1 MNASRVESSH
11 EQAMPSK
18 PLRIRIGGMTCGS
31 CVARVERALNATPGV
46 VQARVNLTTQIAT
59 IDLAET
65 RPEPGDLIDAI
76 RRAGYQGEPLR
87 ERDEVSTGPLP
98 AEAAR
103 QGQQW
108 RAFIQAAVIV
118 ILVIGLHLLAPPTPS
133 GELGGHIWP
142 RAIQAV
148 LCVALLCSAA
158 GLPILRGGVRAV
170 VGGAPDMD
178 LLISMG
184 VSVAFVSGTVS
195 LFVPTVEG
203 AYFPTVAMILAF
215 INLGRYLE
223 IRAKRDAS
231 SAISALIRR
240 MPTTAQVVT
249 QDGTEEV
256 PIEQIG
262 PGQRV
267 RIASDQIV
275 PVDGL
280 VIEGEAAVDESAVT
294 GESMPR
300 RRVVGDDLVAGSLVR
315 EGLLTIEATRVGAE
329 STMGRIIRAVEDAQS
344 GKTKMQRIAD
354 RVASVFVPIV
364 MGLALATFVG
374 TLVVTDPG
382 TATAIATAIN
392 RAVAV
397 LVIACP
403 CAMGLATPTAVLVAT
418 GSAALQGILVRDAAA
433 LEAAGRIDTMLLD
446 KTGTLTTGSPTV
458 KEVFDEPVG
467 PVTRDARQVI
477 QLAASAEQH
486 SQHPLARAIVAKARE
501 WNLPLDDPT
510 DFSNA
515 PGLGV
520 CAKLDGRTVR
530 VGSATF
536 LRESGVDLSTVEE
549 RLLLLTTDGQS
560 AILVAVDEVCAGLIG
575 AADQIRPDA
584 SPAVEGLSEL
594 GVHLAMVTG
603 DHARTAAAVAGAI
616 GIGEVHAEM
625 SPEAKLRAVRTQH
638 QAGKRVAFVGDGIND
653 APALAA
659 ADVGI
664 TFGSA
669 TDVAASAA
677 DITIIHDDLKKLATI
692 IALARRSVRI
702 IKQNLFWAFFY
713 NVIAIPLAAT
723 GKVPPGLA
731 AAAMM
736 FSSISVVLNSLRL
749 RTHNS

>member
-1 MNASRVESSH
+1 MASKTLRV
-11 EQAMPSK
+11 
-18 PLRIRIGGMTCGS
+18 RIEGMTCGS
-31 CVARVERALNATPGV
+31 CVARVEGALEATPGV
-46 VQARVNLTTQIAT
+46 AQARVNLTTRIAT
-59 IDLAET
+59 IELAET

-76 RRAGYQGEPLR
+76 RRAGYQGQPLG
-87 ERDEVSTGPLP
+87 ESEAASTDPGG
-98 AEAAR
+98 AEAA
-103 QGQQW
+103 QLGKQW
-108 RAFIQAAVIV
+108 RAFIQAAVTAILIV
-118 ILVIGLHLLAPPTPS
+118 GLQLFAPPAPS
-133 GELGGHIWP
+133 GEPGGHIWP
-142 RAIQAV
+142 RAIQAI
-148 LCVALLCSAA
+148 LCVALLCSSA
-158 GLPILRGGVRAV
+158 GLPILLGGVRAV
-170 VGGAPDMD
+170 VRRIPDMD

-184 VSVAFVSGTVS
+184 VSVALVFGAVS
-195 LFVPTVEG
+195 LFVPSLAG

-223 IRAKRDAS
+223 TRAKRDAS
-231 SAISALIRR
+231 SAISALVRR

-249 QDGTEEV
+249 PNGTEEV
-256 PIEQIG
+256 PLELIV
-262 PGQRV
+262 PGQHV
-267 RIASDQIV
+267 RIACDQIV
-275 PVDGL
+275 PVDGR
-280 VIEGEAAVDESAVT
+280 VITGQAAVDESAVT

-300 RRVVGDDLVAGSLVR
+300 RRGVGDDLVAGSLLR
-315 EGLLTIEATRVGAE
+315 EGLVTIEATRVGAD
-329 STMGRIIRAVEDAQS
+329 STMGSIIRAVEEAQS
-344 GKTKMQRIAD
+344 GKTEMQRIAD
-354 RVASVFVPIV
+354 RVAGVFVPIV
-364 MGLALATFVG
+364 MGLALLTFVG
-374 TLVVTDPG
+374 TLVVTDA
-382 TATAIATAIN
+382 ATATAIN

-403 CAMGLATPTAVLVAT
+403 CAMGLATPMAVLVAT

-458 KEVFDEPVG
+458 TEVFDEPVG
-467 PVTRDARQVI
+467 PATRDAKQGIQV
-477 QLAASAEQH
+477 AASAEQY

-501 WNLPLDDPT
+501 WNLPLDEPT
-510 DFSNA
+510 NFSNA

-520 CAKLDGRTVR
+520 CATLDGRTVR
-530 VGSATF
+530 VGSALF
-536 LRESGVDLSTVEE
+536 LRESGIDLSTIEE

-560 AILVAVDEVCAGLIG
+560 AILVAVDGVCAGLIG
-575 AADQIRPDA
+575 AADQIRADA
-584 SPAVEGLSEL
+584 LPAVEGLSDL
-594 GVHLAMVTG
+594 GVHSAMVTG

-625 SPEAKLRAVRTQH
+625 TPEAKLGVVRTLQ

-664 TFGSA
+664 TFASA
-669 TDVAASAA
+669 TDVAASVA
-677 DITIIHDDLKKLATI
+677 DITIIHDDLELLATV

-723 GKVPPGLA
+723 GTIPPGLA

-749 RTHNS
+749 RTHGR